1 VARGGA
7 AAGRITC
14 FAAHGGLHDA
24 PSGGVA
30 HEVGSQH
37 RGVVQ
42 SATTARTGHAGCN
55 HPLRAAPE
63 FTESLAGASFR
74 AWFDLLASAAF
85 TEQTMTNAQ
94 GHPPEDG
101 PGSHPKPEV
110 GSLFGRMKRVAFGAP
125 RDVEDPHTYHS
136 MSLIALLA
144 WVGLGADGL
153 SSSAYGPDEAF
164 RALGD
169 HRSLAIFLALATG
182 VTVLIISVAY
192 SQIIK
197 HFPFGGGGYV
207 VASQLLGPKAGLVSG
222 SALLVDYILTISVSV
237 ASGADAIFSFL
248 PPAWHAW
255 KLSVATLAILLLVVL
270 NLRGVKESVSILA
283 PIFGL
288 FLLTHA
294 IIIFGG
300 IGSHLGDVPQVAA
313 EVTDGLRTSHAQ
325 VGLVGLL
332 AIFVKA
338 YSMGGGTY
346 TGIEAVSNGLQ
357 IMREPKVKTAQR
369 TMAYMAISLALTAG
383 GILVL
388 YLLFHVVPEEGKTL
402 NAVLL
407 ERITASWSL
416 GGIHFGHAFLVVT
429 LLAEAALL
437 FVAAQAGFID
447 GPRVMANMA
456 SDSWLPHR
464 FAQLSDRL
472 TMRDGVML
480 MGGASLVTLVY
491 TRGDITAL
499 VTMYSINVFLTF
511 SLSQLA
517 MVKYWV
523 GKDDVGRKRGLVIH
537 GVALT
542 LCLSILSGTIY
553 EKGAEGGWMTILVTS
568 LLVVLCLVIKR
579 HYARVHVNLQRLDA
593 IMTALPTHSGKPN
606 PVVDP
611 TAQTA
616 VLLVGGYGG
625 LGIHQLLTVKRVF
638 GEHFRNFVFVSVGV
652 VDSATMKGVEEVDR
666 VRLQTETAL
675 QQYVEAAHRFGL
687 AADYRMDI
695 GTEAVVVAERLCLEV
710 AADFPR
716 AVFFAGKLIF
726 EREQIFQ
733 RLLHNETAY
742 QLQRRLQ
749 FDGLN
754 AMVLPVRVMDEQP
767 A

>member
-1 VARGGA
+1 
-7 AAGRITC
+7 
-14 FAAHGGLHDA
+14 
-24 PSGGVA
+24 
-30 HEVGSQH
+30 
-37 RGVVQ
+37 
-42 SATTARTGHAGCN
+42 
-55 HPLRAAPE
+55 
-63 FTESLAGASFR
+63 
-74 AWFDLLASAAF
+74 
-85 TEQTMTNAQ
+85 MTNANEK
-94 GHPPEDG
+94 PPD
-101 PGSHPKPEV
+101 GSHPSSTSHHPPPPPATAYEK
-110 GSLFGRMKRVAFGAP
+110 LKRAIFGAP

-153 SSSAYGPDEAF
+153 SSSSYGPDEAF

-182 VTVLIISVAY
+182 VTVLVISVAY

-207 VASQLLGPKAGLVSG
+207 VASRLLGPRAGVVSG
-222 SALLVDYILTISVSV
+222 SALLIDYILTISVSI

-248 PPAWHAW
+248 PPAWHSW
-255 KLSVATLAILLLVVL
+255 KLSAAVAAILLLVVL

-294 IIIFGG
+294 ILIFGG
-300 IGSHLGDVPQVAA
+300 IGSHLGEIPAVAG
-313 EVTDGLRTSHAQ
+313 EVSDGLRASHGKL
-325 VGLVGLL
+325 GLLGLL
-332 AIFVKA
+332 AVFIKA

-357 IMREPKVKTAQR
+357 IMREPKVKTAQK
-369 TMAYMAISLALTAG
+369 TMVYMAISLAVTAG
-383 GILVL
+383 GILVC
-388 YLLFHVVPEEGKTL
+388 YLLFHVVPAEGKTL

-407 ERITASWSL
+407 ERFTDSWSV
-416 GGIHFGHAFLVVT
+416 GGVQVGHGFLVIT
-429 LLAEAALL
+429 LVAEAALL
-437 FVAAQAGFID
+437 FVGAQAGFID
-447 GPRVMANMA
+447 GPRVMSNMA
-456 SDSWLPHR
+456 IDSWLPHR

-472 TMRDGVML
+472 TMRDGVLL

-517 MVKYWV
+517 MVKYWLA
-523 GKDDVGRKRGLVIH
+523 KQEAGRKRGLLIH

-553 EKGAEGGWMTILVTS
+553 EKGAEGGWMTILVTC
-568 LLVVLCLVIKR
+568 LLVALCLLIKR
-579 HYARVHVNLQRLDA
+579 HYAKVKANLARLDG
-593 IMTALPTHSGKPN
+593 IMAALPTHSGKPN
-606 PVVDP
+606 PVIDP
-611 TAQTA
+611 KAQTA
-616 VLLVGGYGG
+616 VLLVGSYGG
-625 LGIHQLLTVKRVF
+625 LGIHQLLTVKRIF
-638 GEHFRNFVFVSVGV
+638 GDHFKGFVFVSVGV

-675 QQYVEAAHRFGL
+675 QQYVEAAHRLGL

-695 GTEAVVVAERLCLEV
+695 GTEAVAVAERLCLEV
-710 AADFPR
+710 ARDYPR

-749 FDGLN
+749 FGGLN

>member
-1 VARGGA
+1 MGQ
-7 AAGRITC
+7 
-14 FAAHGGLHDA
+14 DA
-24 PSGGVA
+24 PSPSG
-30 HEVGSQH
+30 
-37 RGVVQ
+37 
-42 SATTARTGHAGCN
+42 
-55 HPLRAAPE
+55 
-63 FTESLAGASFR
+63 
-74 AWFDLLASAAF
+74 D
-85 TEQTMTNAQ
+85 
-94 GHPPEDG
+94 HPPHHAPPP
-101 PGSHPKPEV
+101 PGTAYQR
-110 GSLFGRMKRVAFGAP
+110 LKRLVFGAP

-153 SSSAYGPDEAF
+153 SSSSYGPDEAF

-182 VTVLIISVAY
+182 VTVLVISVAY

-207 VASQLLGPKAGLVSG
+207 VATQLLGPRAGVVSG

-248 PPAWHAW
+248 PPAWHAG
-255 KLSVATLAILLLVVL
+255 KLSAAVLAIFLLVVL

-288 FLLTHA
+288 FLLTHVVL
-294 IIIFGG
+294 ILGG
-300 IGSHLGDVPQVAA
+300 IGSHLGEIPKVAG
-313 EVTDGLRTSHAQ
+313 EVGQSLRASHGKLGLI
-325 VGLVGLL
+325 GLMAV
-332 AIFVKA
+332 FVKA

-357 IMREPKVKTAQR
+357 IMREPKVRTAQR
-369 TMAYMAISLALTAG
+369 TMVYMAISLALTAG

-388 YLLFHVVPEEGKTL
+388 YLLFHVVPAEGKTL

-407 ERITASWSL
+407 ERFTQSWRI
-416 GGIHFGHAFLVVT
+416 GGVNVGHGFLVVT
-429 LLAEAALL
+429 LVAEAALL

-447 GPRVMANMA
+447 GPRVMSNMA
-456 SDSWLPHR
+456 TDSWLPHR

-472 TMRDGVML
+472 TMRDGVWL
-480 MGGASLVTLVY
+480 MGGASLVTLLY
-491 TRGDITAL
+491 TRGDITTL

-517 MVKYWV
+517 MVKYWARR
-523 GKDDVGRKRGLVIH
+523 KEAGRKRGLAIH
-537 GVALT
+537 GVALV

-579 HYARVHVNLQRLDA
+579 HYGKVQRNLRRLDA
-593 IMTALPTHSGKPN
+593 IMAALPTHSGKPN

-616 VLLVGGYGG
+616 VLLVGSYGG
-625 LGIHQLLTVKRVF
+625 LGIHQLLTVKRIF
-638 GEHFRNFVFVSVGV
+638 GEHFRNFIFVSVGV

-666 VRLQTETAL
+666 VRLRTETGL
-675 QQYVEAAHRFGL
+675 QQYVEAAHRLGL
-687 AADYRMDI
+687 AADYRMEI
-695 GTEAVVVAERLCLEV
+695 GTEAVAVAEQLCLQIAQE
-710 AADFPR
+710 FPR

-726 EREQIFQ
+726 EREQVFQ

-749 FDGLN
+749 FGGLN